1 MTLNARGVSNTC
13 DTSSDTTTIMPQ
25 FQWSI
30 ASVPHFLLPEDY
42 TLATT
47 IHPLAIWQQWH
58 TGVTF
63 NDDIAVGPLKNIP
76 PVNCPQSQ
84 LVSVCSVFLHRH
96 WYQPTYRLIC
106 TRKVPCFRQHIGVI
120 VCGNHALGPRECS
133 IPNERHVRWLSRVS

>member
-1 MTLNARGVSNTC
+1 MTLNARGVTNTC

-84 LVSVCSVFLHRH
+84 KGKFQLM
-96 WYQPTYRLIC
+96 
-106 TRKVPCFRQHIGVI
+106 
-120 VCGNHALGPRECS
+120 
-133 IPNERHVRWLSRVS
+133 